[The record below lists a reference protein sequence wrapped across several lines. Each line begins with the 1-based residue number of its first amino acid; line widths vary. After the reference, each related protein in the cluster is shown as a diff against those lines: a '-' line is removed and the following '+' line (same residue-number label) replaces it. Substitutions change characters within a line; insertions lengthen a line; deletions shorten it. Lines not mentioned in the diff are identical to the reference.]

1 MKNRIVTLPI
11 FDTRYKR
18 FSKKFPALNKELLE
32 LKALLLDNPKSGVL
46 ITENVYKIRLVSS
59 DKNSGKSGGF
69 RIITYLIEEKENG
82 IEINLMLIYDKSEE
96 SSVTKTEVLKII
108 KKYF

>member
-1 MKNRIVTLPI
+1 L
-11 FDTRYKR
+11 
-18 FSKKFPALNKELLE
+18 A
-32 LKALLLDNPKSGVL
+32 
-46 ITENVYKIRLVSS
+46 SS

-96 SSVTKTEVLKII
+96 SSVTKTAILKII